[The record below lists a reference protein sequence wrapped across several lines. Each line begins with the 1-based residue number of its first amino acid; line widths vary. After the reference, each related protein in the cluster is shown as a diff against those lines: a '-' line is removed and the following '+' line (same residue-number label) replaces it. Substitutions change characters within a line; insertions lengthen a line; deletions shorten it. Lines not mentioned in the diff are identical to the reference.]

1 MNVYLIVSKKGD
13 EYRVVANAGSTVDI
27 NSDTMVFVTPAFAFS
42 TIEQLKQQWPDREFD
57 VYQLAE
63 RPEAGGDAI
72 LWKISEHDTTAVSYV
87 ITGVKDGK
95 KLYHTTSTSVLVDR
109 LVDAYRF
116 HSLNAAA
123 STMWGIDKTA
133 KENPASIWHG
143 IEDLHVEHVLED
155 LVSVDIR
162 QEPLKIKC
170 NMKD

>member
-27 NSDTMVFVTPAFAFS
+27 NSDTMVFVTPAFAQS
-42 TIEQLKQQWPDREFD
+42 TIEELKKRWDDREFC
-57 VYQLAE
+57 VYHLAE

-72 LWKISEHDTTAVSYV
+72 LWKVADHDTTAVCYV
-87 ITGVKDGK
+87 IAGVKNGK
-95 KLYHTTSTSVLVDR
+95 KLYHTNSTSVLVDR

-116 HSLNAAA
+116 HSFNAAN

-133 KENPASIWHG
+133 KENPASIWHE
-143 IEDLHVEHVLED
+143 IEDLHIEHVLED
-155 LVSVDIR
+155 IVSVDIR

-170 NMKD
+170 SIKD

>member
-42 TIEQLKQQWPDREFD
+42 TIEQLKQQWPDREFG
-57 VYQLAE
+57 VYHLAE

-72 LWKISEHDTTAVSYV
+72 LWKISAHDTTAVSYV

-95 KLYHTTSTSVLVDR
+95 KLYHINSTSVLVDR

-116 HSLNAAA
+116 HSLNAA
-123 STMWGIDKTA
+123 SITMWGIDKTA

-143 IEDLHVEHVLED
+143 IEDLHIEHVLED

-170 NMKD
+170 NIKD